1 MTTLSGFL
9 AQGQSVPAR
18 VRSFGGLTESSH
30 RWLQIATAL
39 AILLALSPLLLSV
52 ALLILLYDGR
62 PIIYGHYRVGRGG
75 QLFRCLKFRTM
86 VRDSQARLD
95 ELLRTDEAARLE
107 WERDRKLT
115 NDPRITP
122 IGRFLRKTS
131 LDELPQLLNVLRG
144 DMLLVGPRPI
154 TVAELEKYGRV
165 RWHYLST
172 MPGVTGLWQVSGRN
186 DLSYDERVNLDR
198 LYVEHR
204 SLWGD
209 LVILFRTVKVVL
221 SRDGAS

>member
-30 RWLQIATAL
+30 RWLQIAAAL